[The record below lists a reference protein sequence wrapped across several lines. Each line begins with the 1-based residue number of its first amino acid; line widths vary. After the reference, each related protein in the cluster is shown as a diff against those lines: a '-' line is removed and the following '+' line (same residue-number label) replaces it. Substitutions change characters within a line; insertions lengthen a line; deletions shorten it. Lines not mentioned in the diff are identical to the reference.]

1 MSNYGLLAVSVNT
14 ALDTYYRTDR
24 VRLDSVNRVEHLR
37 SAPGGKA
44 INLARA
50 YQRLG
55 GCPLVAGIAGGSTGY
70 EIETGLRHEGIAG
83 EFIHAEAESRR
94 TMTVVDGSST
104 TVFLEAGGQIDSQD
118 FDDLAA
124 LVASR
129 APACSTVV
137 IAGSVP
143 PTAPAGYLATLVRMI
158 RRVSSARIALDAT
171 GEPLRSAAREG
182 VDLIK
187 VNTQEFAAAFDSD
200 PGDFTQVRGVFDAL
214 RKTGLSTLAITNGA
228 DGALVLDSADCFSV
242 RAPVDSV
249 VSSVGAGDAF
259 LAGLLWGL
267 HSGSSTQESFRLA
280 AAAGAAAT
288 QVVGAGF
295 IDPALVQRLIS
306 RTECMPVESFFAEVR
321 P

>member
-1 MSNYGLLAVSVNT
+1 MSNHDLLAVSVNT

-24 VRLDSVNRVEHLR
+24 ALLDSVNRVEHLR

-44 INLARA
+44 INFSRA

-55 GCPLVAGIAGGSTGY
+55 GCPLVAGIAGGSTGH
-70 EIETGLRHEGIAG
+70 EIETGLRSEGIAG

-94 TMTVVDGSST
+94 TVTVVDGFST
-104 TVFLEAGGQIDSQD
+104 TVFLEAGGQIDSRV
-118 FDDLAA
+118 FNDLAA

-137 IAGSVP
+137 ISGSVP
-143 PTAPAGYLATLVRMI
+143 PTAPAGYPARLVRAI

-171 GEPLRSAAREG
+171 GEALRSAAREG

-187 VNTQEFAAAFDSD
+187 VNAQEFAATFDAD
-200 PGDFTQVRGVFDAL
+200 PGAFTQVREVFDAL
-214 RKTGLSTLAITNGA
+214 RGTGLSTLAITNGA
-228 DGALVLDSADCFSV
+228 AGALVLDSEDCFSV
-242 RAPVDSV
+242 RGSVDSV
-249 VSSVGAGDAF
+249 LSSVGAGDAF

-267 HSGSSTQESFRLA
+267 HSGSSTRESFRLA

-295 IDPALVQRLIS
+295 IDPALVQRLIPRS
-306 RTECMPVESFFAEVR
+306 ECMPAEAFFAEVR
-321 P
+321 S